1 MRVRGALVAAAVA
14 VGAFAF
20 VPAHASTGVTVTPV
34 VAVGAGLG
42 FDACQAPATSTL
54 RAWSASP
61 YRTVNMYFSG
71 TQRACP
77 NQPDLSTDWVTTAL
91 SNGWSLL
98 PTVVDLQPPCYGGT
112 TKSKMSTD
120 PVVAGQQ
127 GAQAATQ
134 ADSDLRSL
142 GLGGTV
148 AYLDIENF
156 DVPSGDTTCAPATL
170 SFVHSWTTTLHTLG
184 DDSGLYFNAHHGGP
198 LFVND
203 YGNAGSPD
211 DVWVADW
218 NGQATPDDAVLGSDW
233 TGHRIHQ
240 YHGGA
245 TETYGGV
252 SIDVDGDAINGDIV
266 SAQPGSVVTPTGPPY
281 TYAVSGAPAPLNERT
296 EPTSSSPSMGT
307 LANGT
312 AINIECQAG
321 GESVIGDPVW
331 DKLDNG
337 YYVSDVYT
345 TTTGGNGYS
354 SLIARCPS
362 TDTTV
367 PTATMKPLAPGV
379 AATAI
384 TVAWSASD
392 PANSDGSP
400 SGVYNAT
407 ARVRWA
413 AWKGGGFSSWHTV
426 GTTTASRLRWNVTAG
441 YTYCFQVRAT
451 DLSGNTSP
459 WSGQSCTMRALDD
472 RSMTLHTGWTR
483 ESDARFYNQTY
494 TQATSTGR
502 SLTRTQAVTDRLGI
516 VATLCSRCGS
526 LRVYI
531 SGHYVG
537 TVNLYASA
545 THFRHVSMLG
555 AFASRTGTVT
565 LTTTSRKLVQ
575 VDGIVISR
583 A

>member
-1 MRVRGALVAAAVA
+1 LAAAAVA
-14 VGAFAF
+14 VAAFAF
-20 VPAHASTGVTVTPV
+20 VPAHATTGVTVT
-34 VAVGAGLG
+34 AVTGPGGGLG
-42 FDACQAPATSTL
+42 FDACQAPSTATL
-54 RAWSASP
+54 RAWTASP

-77 NQPDLSTDWVTTAL
+77 NQPNLSADWVTTAL

-98 PTVVDLQPPCYGGT
+98 PTVVDLQPPCYAGT

-120 PVVAGQQ
+120 PVMAGQQ

-134 ADSDLRSL
+134 ADSDLRAL
-142 GLGGTV
+142 GLGGSI

-170 SFVHSWTTTLHTLG
+170 AFVHSWTTTLHTLG
-184 DDSGLYFNAHHGGP
+184 EKSGLYFNANHGGSI
-198 LFVND
+198 FVND
-203 YGNAGSPD
+203 YGNPGSPD
-211 DVWVADW
+211 DVWVAEW

-240 YHGGA
+240 YQGGH
-245 TETYGGV
+245 TETYAGV
-252 SIDVDGDAINGDIV
+252 SINIDGDAINGDIV
-266 SAQPGSVVTPTGPPY
+266 SAQPGSVVTPSGPPY
-281 TYAVSGAPAPLNERT
+281 TYYVSGAPSPLNERT

-307 LANGT
+307 LDNGT

-321 GESVIGDPVW
+321 GESVNGDPVW

-337 YYVSDVYT
+337 DYVSDIYT

-354 SLIARCPS
+354 SAIARCPS
-362 TDTTV
+362 TDTTP
-367 PTATMKPLAPGV
+367 PTATMTPLAPGV
-379 AATAI
+379 AATSIRISWTA
-384 TVAWSASD
+384 TD

-400 SGVYNAT
+400 SGIYSST

-413 AWKGGGFSSWHTV
+413 AWNGGGFSGWHNV
-426 GTTTASRLRWNVTAG
+426 GTTNGHTLSWNVSAG
-441 YTYCFQVRAT
+441 YTYCFEARAT

-472 RSMTLHTGWTR
+472 RSMALHTGWTR
-483 ESDARFYNQTY
+483 KTDARFYNQTY
-494 TQATSTGR
+494 TMATSTGR
-502 SLTRTQAVTDRLGI
+502 SLTRTAAVTDRLGI

-526 LRVYI
+526 VRVYI
-531 SGHYVG
+531 GSHYVG
-537 TVNLYASA
+537 TINLYAAS
-545 THFRHVSMLG
+545 THFRHVSLLG
-555 AFASRTGTVT
+555 AFTARSGTVT
-565 LTTTSRKLVQ
+565 VKTTSGKLVQ
-575 VDGIVISR
+575 IDGVVISR